1 MPNLRSDLG
10 QMRAAA
16 VDAIT
21 ILGDAT
27 LPELERNREKQAA
40 LCYLIIIAG
49 ESAARIRQRQEHRN
63 YPGLDWDGLIGMRHV
78 LVHQHFDTDLSEVIE
93 AITEDHPV
101 LIAAIDAILQ
111 DLP

>member
-10 QMRAAA
+10 HMRAAA
-16 VDAIT
+16 VEAIA
-21 ILGDAT
+21 ILGDDA

-49 ESAARIRQRQEHRN
+49 ESAARIRQRQEHWN
-63 YPGLDWDGLIGMRHV
+63 YPSLDWDDLIGMRHV
-78 LVHQHFDTDLSEVIE
+78 LVHRHYDTDLSEVIK
-93 AITEDHPV
+93 AITQDHPN

-111 DLP
+111 DLT